1 MGEKISI
8 KLPDGSVIE
17 AEKGAAV
24 GSVVEGIGAGL
35 RRQAVM
41 AFLDEEPVDLST
53 PVEKDASLRVVTTRD
68 EEALGVLRHTVSHVM
83 AQAVK
88 RLYPGASLAIGPA
101 IEDGFY
107 YDFDIDVTLSDADL
121 EKIEAEMARIV
132 KEDLPIARVMLSR
145 DEALQA
151 MEERKESYK
160 SEIMEELED
169 TTFSFY
175 RQGEFLDL
183 CRGPHLEST
192 GKVPAFKLLKVA
204 GAYWRGD
211 STRQMLQRIYGTAFF
226 AKKELKQHLA
236 LLEEAKKRDH
246 RKLGRELD
254 LFSFHPEAPAN
265 AFFHPKGAFIYNA
278 LVDYVRSVYGPYGF
292 SEVITPQ
299 ILTVDLW
306 HRSGHYGNY
315 QENMFFTSI
324 DNREYAVKPMNCPT
338 HVMIYKTKVRSYRD
352 LPIRYADFGRLHR
365 YELSGVTSGL
375 TRVRSFSQ
383 DDGHIFCAPEQ
394 IEQEIRSQIR
404 MFLETYKVFGF
415 EECTIYVSTRPEKSI
430 GSDEIWELSEGALR
444 TVLDDQG
451 HPFKIDPGGGVFY
464 GPKIDFKVK
473 DAMKREWQLGTI
485 QLDFS
490 MPERF
495 DLEYVTTEG
504 ERQRP
509 VMIHRAM
516 LGSIERFM
524 GVYIEHCAG
533 ALPPWLAPVQ
543 VKLLSV
549 TDAHHDYLKNRLDEL
564 LKRGVRA
571 AADLRSEKIGFKI
584 REATLE
590 KVPYMIII
598 GDREISNSTVSVR
611 ERKEGDLGPTSL
623 DDFVSL
629 LENRITSRT

>member
-1 MGEKISI
+1 MGKKIKI
-8 KLPDGSVIE
+8 ELPDGAVLDAEQGDSVD
-17 AEKGAAV
+17 
-24 GSVVEGIGAGL
+24 SVVSRIGPGL
-35 RRQAVM
+35 RKNAVM
-41 AFLDEEPVDLST
+41 AFLDQEPVDLAAT
-53 PVEKDASLRVVTTRD
+53 IENDASLRVVTTGD
-68 EEALGVLRHTVSHVM
+68 PEALEVLRHSVSHVM

-88 RLYPGASLAIGPA
+88 RLYPGAVLAIGPA
-101 IEDGFY
+101 IEEGFY
-107 YDFDIDVTLSDADL
+107 YDFDLEATLSDADL
-121 EKIEAEMARIV
+121 LKIEKEMARIV
-132 KEDLPIARVMLSR
+132 KEDLPVSRVVLSR
-145 DEALQA
+145 EEALRA
-151 MEERKESYK
+151 MEERKEPYK
-160 SEIMEELED
+160 VEILEEIED
-169 TTFSFY
+169 SSFSFY
-175 RQGEFLDL
+175 SQGEFLDL

-192 GKVPAFKLLKVA
+192 GKVKAFKLLSVA

-226 AKKELKQHLA
+226 SKKELKEHLA
-236 LLEEAKKRDH
+236 LIEEAKKRDH
-246 RKLGRELD
+246 RRIGRDLD

-265 AFFHPKGAFIYNA
+265 AFFHPKGAFVYNS
-278 LVDYVRSVYGPYGF
+278 LVDYVRGLYEPYGF

-324 DNREYAVKPMNCPT
+324 DNREYAVKPMNCPS
-338 HVMIYKTKVRSYRD
+338 HVMIFKTKVRSYRD

-394 IEQEIRSQIR
+394 IEREVRSQIE
-404 MFLETYKVFGF
+404 MFLATYAVFGF
-415 EECTIYVSTRPEKSI
+415 EKTSIYISTRPEKSI
-430 GSDEIWELSEGALR
+430 GSDEIWELSERALR
-444 TVLDDQG
+444 TVLHDMG
-451 HPFKIDPGGGVFY
+451 HEFEVDPGGGVFY
-464 GPKIDFKVK
+464 GPKIDFKVQ

-504 ERQRP
+504 DRKRP

-516 LGSIERFM
+516 LGSIERFL

-533 ALPPWLAPVQ
+533 AFPPWLAPVQ

-549 TDAHHDYLKNRLDEL
+549 TDAHHEYLKNQLAEL
-564 LKRGVRA
+564 QKRGIRA

-598 GDREISNSTVSVR
+598 GDREISNSTLSIR
-611 ERKEGDLGPTSL
+611 ERKEGDLGPMKM
-623 DDFVSL
+623 DEFVSL
-629 LENRITSRT
+629 LEKRITSKT